1 MVDFTPSSGNLD
13 THYHFKGVKQLKI
26 AMFGTGYVGLVAGV
40 CFADAGNKVICVDID
55 GEKIRK
61 LQDGQVPIYEPG
73 LDELLKSAL
82 KHKRIDFTTDK
93 KMAVKESEV
102 IFIAVGTPE
111 GEDGSADLSHVL
123 DVAKFIAEN
132 MMSEKI
138 VVLKSTVPVGTS
150 TKVSTLMS
158 QSTKVPFEIVS
169 NPEFLKEGA
178 SIQDFLKPDR
188 VIIGCESAKA
198 RNVMGELY
206 APFVKN
212 GKPVIFM
219 KNKAAELTKYAAN
232 AFLAT
237 KISFINELARLCDL
251 VGADVDEV
259 KRGFTS
265 DSRIN
270 PAFFYPGVGYG
281 GSCFPKDVKAL
292 VKTAEQVGLKLE
304 VVNAAGLANE
314 KQMKV
319 VTEKV
324 RKHYS
329 RLSGL
334 TLAIWGVAFK
344 PRTDDVREAP
354 AFAIIEELLADG
366 VKIKAYDPAAMEKAK
381 KHFGNKI
388 ELCSESHEA
397 LKNADGL
404 IVVTEWNEFRSP
416 DFEAMKSLMKQK
428 VIFDGRNI
436 FDPVSLRKL
445 GFSYYSI
452 GRDSLRSEKF

>member
-1 MVDFTPSSGNLD
+1 M
-13 THYHFKGVKQLKI
+13 
-26 AMFGTGYVGLVAGV
+26 
-40 CFADAGNKVICVDID
+40 
-55 GEKIRK
+55 
-61 LQDGQVPIYEPG
+61 
-73 LDELLKSAL
+73 
-82 KHKRIDFTTDK
+82 
-93 KMAVKESEV
+93 
-102 IFIAVGTPE
+102 
-111 GEDGSADLSHVL
+111 
-123 DVAKFIAEN
+123 
-132 MMSEKI
+132 
-138 VVLKSTVPVGTS
+138 
-150 TKVSTLMS
+150 
-158 QSTKVPFEIVS
+158 
-169 NPEFLKEGA
+169 
-178 SIQDFLKPDR
+178 
-188 VIIGCESAKA
+188 
-198 RNVMGELY
+198 
-206 APFVKN
+206 
-212 GKPVIFM
+212 
-219 KNKAAELTKYAAN
+219 
-232 AFLAT
+232 
-237 KISFINELARLCDL
+237 
-251 VGADVDEV
+251 
-259 KRGFTS
+259 
-265 DSRIN
+265 
-270 PAFFYPGVGYG
+270 
-281 GSCFPKDVKAL
+281 
-292 VKTAEQVGLKLE
+292 KTAEQVGLKLE